1 MEVNLSLLAL
11 LLSALLAAA
20 LAWLGMAGAMH
31 LTTQRQH
38 GYMHWVMPALLLVMA
53 AGTWLSGRDLTSNFL
68 LPEFAPD
75 PPRPPLLNALQP
87 LVSLLLLAI
96 SGERIL
102 THWLLRR
109 DAPIAPVL
117 PLALTM
123 FWLGSIAA
131 PALWGG
137 HPYWGHNLIYPLV
150 IGLAAT
156 LCGPLEH
163 ELALR
168 ATRNALLVL
177 MLVGLALIAFAPTLV
192 MDRQYNQGLI
202 TGLPRFAGLA
212 THPVSMGLLAQL
224 ALLCLQARPLQRRW
238 MNRIGWMMGLSV
250 LFMAQSKTAWL
261 TFLLCSAVIAVMHYG
276 PRWRQQLG
284 NPHDPAPA
292 LAWLTLALL
301 AATAALLLVIFGD
314 LGDRLER
321 YLLSS
326 EGGRLASMTGRDRIW
341 AIAWQEWQSHPI
353 WGWGLQI
360 WGDNYRRAIGM
371 ANATHAHNQFMDSLS
386 RSGLVGVGALM
397 LYLLTLAALAIRSA
411 RRSDGLTLALLL
423 SLLMRAGSEVPL
435 LLTGYG
441 PDLIIHV
448 LLLMAVA
455 AHRNAPIGRGQPVAM
470 PQQRPLERPA

>member
-1 MEVNLSLLAL
+1 
-11 LLSALLAAA
+11 
-20 LAWLGMAGAMH
+20 
-31 LTTQRQH
+31 
-38 GYMHWVMPALLLVMA
+38 
-53 AGTWLSGRDLTSNFL
+53 
-68 LPEFAPD
+68 
-75 PPRPPLLNALQP
+75 
-87 LVSLLLLAI
+87 
-96 SGERIL
+96 
-102 THWLLRR
+102 
-109 DAPIAPVL
+109 
-117 PLALTM
+117 
-123 FWLGSIAA
+123 
-131 PALWGG
+131 
-137 HPYWGHNLIYPLV
+137 
-150 IGLAAT
+150 
-156 LCGPLEH
+156 
-163 ELALR
+163 
-168 ATRNALLVL
+168 
-177 MLVGLALIAFAPTLV
+177 
-192 MDRQYNQGLI
+192 
-202 TGLPRFAGLA
+202 
-212 THPVSMGLLAQL
+212 MGLLAQL

-301 AATAALLLVIFGD
+301 TATAALLLVIFGD

-455 AHRNAPIGRGQPVAM
+455 AHRNAPIGRSQPVAM